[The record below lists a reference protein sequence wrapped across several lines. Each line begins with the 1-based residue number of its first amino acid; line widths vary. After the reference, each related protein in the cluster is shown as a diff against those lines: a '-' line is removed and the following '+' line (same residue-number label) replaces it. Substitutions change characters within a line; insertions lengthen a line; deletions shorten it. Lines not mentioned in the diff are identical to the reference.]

1 MVKSK
6 DTIKRFSFAK
16 PKFLIGLLG
25 WPSILGNNKQIPT
38 KAKTLTKNSHTFT
51 KGYPKVTPTWVD
63 IGNPSIEP
71 AETPKTILFTLSG
84 SNSPIIVKAI
94 LIADE

>member
-6 DTIKRFSFAK
+6 DTRKRFSFAK
-16 PKFLIGLLG
+16 EKFLIGLLG
-25 WPSILGNNKQIPT
+25 WPSISGNRMKIPA
-38 KAKTLTKNSHTFT
+38 KAKTLIRHSQRFT
-51 KGYPKVTPTWVD
+51 KGYPKVTPTCVD
-63 IGNPSIEP
+63 IDNPNIDP

-84 SNSPIIVKAI
+84 FSSPITVNAI